1 MKLKTTTL
9 PDGTVAAVVQDGKPV
24 YIEDGGGE
32 IAFDAPAT
40 VGTINRITQES
51 QRYKERAQ
59 TAEGKLTTFEGIEDP
74 EKAREALN
82 TVKNLDDKK
91 LIDAGQVETIKAEA
105 IKAVE
110 ERYKPI
116 VEERDKLQGDL
127 YFEKIGGAFSR
138 SPLIVGEKAKFAI
151 PADLVQA
158 RFGSHF
164 KIEDG
169 KTVATDAAGN
179 KIYSKAR
186 PGEFADFDEALE
198 IIVEA
203 YPHKDTILKGSG
215 QSGSGAPPG
224 GGGQGGG
231 ADLSKLSPVERIN
244 AARAAQK

>member
-1 MKLKTTTL
+1 MKLKTIDK
-9 PDGTVAAVVQDGKPV
+9 DGMTYAEVRDGKPV
-24 YIEDGGGE
+24 YLDDAGAEV
-32 IAFDAPAT
+32 AFDAPAT
-40 VGTINRITQES
+40 VGTINRITGES

-59 TAEGKLTTFEGIEDP
+59 AAETSLKAFEGIEDP
-74 EKAREALN
+74 AKARDALN

-116 VEERDKLQGDL
+116 VEERDQLKTDL
-127 YFEKIGGAFSR
+127 YGEKIGGAFSR

-158 RFGSHF
+158 RFGQHF

-186 PGEFADFDEALE
+186 PGEYADFDEALE

-203 YPHKDTILKGSG
+203 YPHKDSILKSSG
-215 QSGSGAPPG
+215 QSGSGAQG
-224 GGGQGGG
+224 NQGGGQGGA

-244 AARAAQK
+244 AARAAAR

>member
-1 MKLKTTTL
+1 MKLKTIDK
-9 PDGTVAAVVQDGKPV
+9 DGVIYAEVQDGKPV
-24 YIEDGGGE
+24 YVDDGGKE

-40 VGTINRITQES
+40 AATISRITGES

-59 TAEGKLTTFEGIEDP
+59 TAETSLKAFEGIEDP
-74 EKAREALN
+74 EAARKALT

-116 VEERDKLQGDL
+116 VEERDRLQGDL
-127 YFEKIGGAFSR
+127 YNEKIGGAFSR

-158 RFGSHF
+158 RFGQHF

-169 KTVATDAAGN
+169 KTVATDTAGN

-186 PGEFADFDEALE
+186 PGEYADFDEALE
-198 IIVEA
+198 TIVEA
-203 YPHKDTILKGSG
+203 YPHKDSILRGSG
-215 QSGSGAPPG
+215 QSGSGAQG
-224 GGGQGGG
+224 NQGGQGGG
-231 ADLSKLSPVERIN
+231 ADLSKLSPVDRMN
-244 AARAAQK
+244 AARAAAR

>member
-1 MKLKTTTL
+1 MKLKTIEK
-9 PDGTVAAVVQDGKPV
+9 DGVTYAEVRDGKPLYV
-24 YIEDGGGE
+24 DDAGSEV
-32 IAFDAPAT
+32 AFDAPAT
-40 VGTINRITQES
+40 VGTINRITDES
-51 QRYKERAQ
+51 RRYKDRAQ
-59 TAEGKLTTFEGIEDP
+59 TAEDRLKAFDGIEDP
-74 EKAREALN
+74 SKAREALN

-91 LIDAGQVETIKAEA
+91 LVDAGQVETIKAEA

-116 VEERDKLQGDL
+116 VEERDRLQGDL
-127 YFEKIGGAFSR
+127 YNEKIGGAFSR
-138 SPLIVGEKAKFAI
+138 SPLIVGDKAKFAI

-158 RFGSHF
+158 RFGQHF
-164 KIEDG
+164 KIEEG

-186 PGEFADFDEALE
+186 PGEYADFDEALE

-215 QSGSGAPPG
+215 QSGSGAQG
-224 GGGQGGG
+224 NQGGGQGG

-244 AARAAQK
+244 AARAATR